1 LKGRKKSKESSIHS
15 DSPNNPKISKKELIE
30 QFFSI
35 KELLKTK
42 GITPDELLRIE
53 KQRKE
58 LVPVNIFNN
67 NKLSAL
73 ESIVKYLKENI
84 NLSNKEIARLLNRD
98 SRTIWSTN
106 HNAAKK
112 LPEQFI
118 LQESEIHIPLSLLR
132 ERKLSVLE
140 TIVVHLK
147 EEYGLTHHNIAVLLR
162 RNDRTVWTVYNR
174 AKKKHETHR

>member
-98 SRTIWSTN
+98 SRTI
-106 HNAAKK
+106 
-112 LPEQFI
+112 
-118 LQESEIHIPLSLLR
+118 
-132 ERKLSVLE
+132 
-140 TIVVHLK
+140 
-147 EEYGLTHHNIAVLLR
+147 
-162 RNDRTVWTVYNR
+162 
-174 AKKKHETHR
+174 